1 MREYRGKGDLLC
13 NLVWALTLKPMR
25 DCVYGGVRERLIR
38 NMVRSVANP
47 LNDLIL
53 PMCDRITKDLDE
65 R

>member
-13 NLVWALTLKPMR
+13 SLVWAATLKPMR
-25 DCVYGGVRERLIR
+25 DCVYGGARERLIQG
-38 NMVRSVANP
+38 MVWSVANP
-47 LNDLIL
+47 HNDLIL